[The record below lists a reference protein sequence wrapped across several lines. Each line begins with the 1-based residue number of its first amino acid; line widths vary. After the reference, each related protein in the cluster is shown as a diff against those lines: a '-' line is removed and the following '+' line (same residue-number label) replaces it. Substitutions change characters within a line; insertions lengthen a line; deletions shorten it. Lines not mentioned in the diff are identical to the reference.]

1 MNTYENNPSAG
12 LSQLQRAILGRIFD
26 VEQATQSMQDAAGYP
41 VDPEVK
47 VPVKLL
53 RPYGEYRAM
62 GASTTRAMR
71 GPAQR
76 AALSKSLRRLR
87 ERGLIEGRWR
97 SQTGYT
103 SHVTLTDYGR
113 QVARNLPDDPTYRD
127 LWQEGL
133 TERIIMVRELLE
145 QLGFGDFDKLNQAC
159 GGSLRKD
166 METDPLK
173 VLELA
178 LRTNAQLRQSA
189 K

>member
-103 SHVTLTDYGR
+103 SHVTLTDQGR
-113 QVARNLPDDPTYRD
+113 RVAQNLPDDPTYRD
-127 LWQEGL
+127 LWGEGL
-133 TERIIMVRELLE
+133 TERIILDHALLAPMGLGDRCGPDVELDA
-145 QLGFGDFDKLNQAC
+145 G
-159 GGSLRKD
+159 
-166 METDPLK
+166 
-173 VLELA
+173 ELMILA
-178 LRTNAQLRQSA
+178 ARVAQLRQSA